1 MKAYKHLVKHTLARG
16 FTVSVFDGED
26 WDVKRSNK
34 YQTIIDSIESVE
46 EAQIRIR
53 DTDGNNV
60 GWALV
65 IPGLNDDETVA
76 DYTCTDFMETWDT
89 HYNSYEE
96 AYYVAN

>member
-1 MKAYKHLVKHTLARG
+1 MKAYKHLVKHALTRG
-16 FTVSVFDGED
+16 FTVSVYDGEE

-46 EAQIRIR
+46 EAEIRIR
-53 DTDGNNV
+53 NDEGDSV

-89 HYNSYEE
+89 HYSSH
-96 AYYVAN
+96 V